1 MNIYKIKN
9 KAKFVLDDSDY
20 KKLIDSLEQNKIH
33 TARILID
40 EIHDK
45 VALQLTSCADEECEQ
60 VIKEMNLLEE
70 IESEIF
76 NLYVEEDEGEQI
88 KHIIR

>member
-1 MNIYKIKN
+1 MNIDKIKN

-20 KKLIDSLEQNKIH
+20 KKLVDSLEQNKLH
-33 TARILID
+33 VARVLID
-40 EIHDK
+40 ELHDN
-45 VALQLTSCADEECEQ
+45 ATLQLASCADEECEQ
-60 VIKEMNLLEE
+60 IFKEMNLLEQ

-88 KHIIR
+88 KHVIR

>member
-1 MNIYKIKN
+1 MNIDKIKN

-20 KKLIDSLEQNKIH
+20 KKLVDSLEQNEIH

-40 EIHDK
+40 ELHDN
-45 VALQLTSCADEECEQ
+45 VTLQLSSCADEEYEQ

-76 NLYVEEDEGEQI
+76 NLYVEEDEREQI

>member
-1 MNIYKIKN
+1 MNINKIKN

-20 KKLIDSLEQNKIH
+20 KKLVDSLEQNEIH

-40 EIHDK
+40 KLYDNA
-45 VALQLTSCADEECEQ
+45 ALQLASCADEECEQ
-60 VIKEMNLLEE
+60 IFKEMNLLEQ

-76 NLYVEEDEGEQI
+76 NLYVEEDEREQI
-88 KHIIR
+88 KHVIR

>member
-1 MNIYKIKN
+1 MNIDKIKN

-20 KKLIDSLEQNKIH
+20 KKLVDSLEQNKIH
-33 TARILID
+33 KARILID
-40 EIHDK
+40 EMYDK
-45 VALQLTSCADEECEQ
+45 TALQLSSCTDEECEQ

-88 KHIIR
+88 KHVIR